1 MLIKVSNFSSDCFLF
16 MKTKLVGRDCQFS
29 KDSSCSKVKD
39 TVKAQKKTKNTQNK
53 LFRKKIVFFWCKTK
67 KFYINFACLFS
78 DLSIAAELRGV
89 KYLCRGG
96 KN

>member
-1 MLIKVSNFSSDCFLF
+1 

-39 TVKAQKKTKNTQNK
+39 TVKAQKKDEKHTKQVISKENC
-53 LFRKKIVFFWCKTK
+53 FFWCKTK